1 MNLKGRLDK
10 LRREAA
16 GGLIA
21 IPQRDGTV
29 RKFPPDAA
37 PAAYVNVCARLRA
50 AYRGDEVPPEHPLL
64 EAARNSSDPT
74 WSRSF
79 YSATGATGEPAE
91 DLWE

>member
-1 MNLKGRLDK
+1 MSLRGRLDR
-10 LRREAA
+10 LRRAA
-16 GGLIA
+16 EVELIT
-21 IPQRDGTV
+21 IPQQDGSV

-37 PAAYVNVCARLRA
+37 KDAYVNVCARLRA

-64 EAARNSSDPT
+64 EAARNSSDPR

-79 YSATGATGEPAE
+79 FAADGATGEHVE